1 MTVGLTPGQSSVE
14 TAGPMPGPAS
24 IPLSDEDRAASVGGR
39 SVDIRTTGIELRE
52 GASWLKEAVE
62 LMSSMRFAISA
73 LSVLCIASA
82 IGTIVPQNSP
92 PINYVNQFGAFWA
105 EAFSAFDIFRVYNA
119 GWFMVFMAL
128 MLVST
133 SLCLIRN
140 TPKMLR
146 DARSWRLTVREEA
159 YQAFGHRAEFA
170 LASPDEAQ
178 TMLQRVSA
186 ALSQKGF
193 AVRTPAPES
202 HRPVLVAK
210 KGSTNRLGYIATHLA
225 IVVVSLGG
233 LLDSEMPLRLSAWW
247 WEKAPVQLTS
257 LSESDLVPD
266 SARMPQATPSY
277 RANLLVPEGQAADI
291 AVLSHPD
298 GSLLL
303 DLPFELT
310 LKAFRVEYYN
320 TGMPKLFASDV
331 VLTDKASGQVREET
345 IEVNKPLIHK
355 GIAIYQS
362 SFDDGGSRL
371 QLAAHPLQ
379 GSLTKVLGLELAVG
393 QSIQLRSGEKTITLE
408 LSGFKPINVESLG
421 EGTDPIEGFQRHVA
435 SVVSPAAN
443 TDKEKRLQNVGPS
456 FNYKIRDAAGQAKE
470 FHNYMLP
477 VELEGARVY
486 LSGVRSSPD
495 ESFRYLRIPADQNDS
510 MDEFLRIRATLA
522 RPELRARAAE
532 AFARSSA
539 PAPMVPAL
547 TQSAQRA
554 LDAIAEGGLQNLAN
568 ILEQT
573 VPPAERDKAAD
584 VIVRLLTGTFWEAW
598 QLARE
603 ADRLPR
609 LERSDE
615 NLEFTQRALN
625 AFSDSL
631 MYDAPVLVALN
642 DYQHIQASVFQ
653 VTRSPGKTTVY
664 LGCLL
669 LVIGIFAMLYIPERR
684 VWVWVSADAQGRPR
698 AIRMSASTPRP
709 SLDFDREFEE
719 LKAAVG
725 R

>member
-1 MTVGLTPGQSSVE
+1 MTVGLTPGQS
-14 TAGPMPGPAS
+14 
-24 IPLSDEDRAASVGGR
+24 PLKPSDLSEEDRAASSGGR
-39 SVDIRTTGIELRE
+39 SEDIRTTGIELRQ
-52 GASWLKEAVE
+52 GAGWLKEAVE

-105 EAFSAFDIFRVYNA
+105 EAFSAFDVFRVYNA

-146 DARSWRLTVREEA
+146 DARSWRMAVREQA
-159 YQAFGHRAEFA
+159 YQAFRHRTEFA
-170 LASPDEAQ
+170 VSSPTEAQ
-178 TMLQRVSA
+178 SRLEQVASA
-186 ALSQKGF
+186 LRDKGF
-193 AVRTPAPES
+193 SVKVPPADAD
-202 HRPVLVAK
+202 RPALVAK
-210 KGSTNRLGYIATHLA
+210 KGSTNRLGYIAAHLS
-225 IVVVSLGG
+225 IVVISLGG
-233 LLDSEMPLRLSAWW
+233 LLDSELPMRASAWW
-247 WEKAPVQLTS
+247 WEKTPVQLTS
-257 LSESDLVPD
+257 LDESDLVPD
-266 SARMPQATPSY
+266 TARLPQTTPSY
-277 RANLLVPEGQAADI
+277 RANLLVPEGLSADI

-303 DLPFELT
+303 DLPFELA

-331 VLTDKASGQVREET
+331 VLTDKATGQVREET
-345 IEVNKPLIHK
+345 IEVNKPLIHR

-362 SFDDGGSRL
+362 SFDDGGSKL
-371 QLAAHPLQ
+371 SLSAHPLQ
-379 GSLTKVLGLELAVG
+379 GPLTKVLPLDLAVG
-393 QSIQLRSGEKTITLE
+393 QSIQLRSGEQTITLE
-408 LSGFKPINVESLG
+408 VSGFKPINVESLG
-421 EGTDPIEGFQRHVA
+421 DGAGPAEGFQRHVA

-443 TDKEKRLQNVGPS
+443 TEKEKKLQNVGPS

-495 ESFRYLRIPADQNDS
+495 ESFRYLRIPADQNDGL
-510 MDEFLRIRATLA
+510 DEFLRIRAALA
-522 RPELRARAAE
+522 RPELRAQAAE

-539 PAPMVPAL
+539 PPAMVPAL
-547 TQSAQRA
+547 SQSAQRA
-554 LDAIAEGGLQNLAN
+554 LDAIAEGGLQNLAD

-584 VIVRLLTGTFWEAW
+584 VIVRLLTGAFWEAW
-598 QLARE
+598 QIARQ
-603 ADRLPR
+603 ADRLGR
-609 LERSDE
+609 LERTDE

-631 MYDAPVLVALN
+631 LYDAPILVSLN
-642 DYQHIQASVFQ
+642 DYEHIQASVFQ

-669 LVIGIFAMLYIPERR
+669 LVLGIFAMLYIPERR
-684 VWVWVSADAQGRPR
+684 VWVWISRDDNGVPR
-698 AIRMSASTPRP
+698 AVRVSASTPRP

-719 LKAAVG
+719 LKIAAG

>member
-1 MTVGLTPGQSSVE
+1 MSEGLTPGQSAAQSALLTE
-14 TAGPMPGPAS
+14 
-24 IPLSDEDRAASVGGR
+24 EDRAASTGAR
-39 SVDIRTTGIELRE
+39 SEDIRTTGIELQK
-52 GASWLKEAVE
+52 GAGWLRDLVE

-119 GWFMVFMAL
+119 NWFMVFMAL

-146 DARSWRLTVREEA
+146 DARSWRLNVREQA

-170 LASPDEAQ
+170 LVDPAQ
-178 TMLQRVSA
+178 AQSVLDQVGA
-186 ALSQKGF
+186 ALKQKGF
-193 AVRTPAPES
+193 AIRQPAAGEAS
-202 HRPVLVAK
+202 PVMVAK
-210 KGSTNRLGYIATHLA
+210 KGSSNRLGYIAAHLA

-233 LLDSEMPLRLSAWW
+233 LLDSELPMRLSVWW
-247 WEKAPVQLTS
+247 WDKAPVQLNS
-257 LSESDLVPD
+257 LDDSELVPD
-266 SARMPQATPSY
+266 SARLPQVTPSY
-277 RANLLVPEGQAADI
+277 RANLLVPEGQTADI
-291 AVLSHPD
+291 AILSHPS

-303 DLPFELT
+303 DLPFELY

-320 TGMPKLFASDV
+320 TGMPRLFASDV
-331 VLTDKASGQVREET
+331 VLKDKATGQLREET
-345 IEVNKPLIHK
+345 IEVNKPLIHR
-355 GIAIYQS
+355 GIAVYQS
-362 SFDDGGSRL
+362 SFDDGGSKL
-371 QLAAHPLQ
+371 SLAAHPLQ
-379 GSLTKVLGLELAVG
+379 GPLTKILPLEMAVG
-393 QSIQLRSGEKTITLE
+393 QAIELRSGERTVTLE
-408 LSGFKPINVESLG
+408 ISGFKPINVESLSDT
-421 EGTDPIEGFQRHVA
+421 TDPTEGFQRHVA

-443 TDKEKRLQNVGPS
+443 TDKEKKLQNVGPS

-495 ESFRYLRIPADQNDS
+495 ESFRYLRIPADEKDS
-510 MDEFLRIRATLA
+510 VDEFLRIRAA
-522 RPELRARAAE
+522 MADADLRRQAAL

-539 PAPMVPAL
+539 PAPMVSAL
-547 TQSAQRA
+547 AESAQRA
-554 LDAIAEGGLQNLAN
+554 LDAVAEGGLQNLAD
-568 ILEQT
+568 ILERS
-573 VPPAERDKAAD
+573 VPTEERDQAAD
-584 VIVRLLTGTFWEAW
+584 VIVRMLTGAFWEIW
-598 QLARE
+598 QLARQ

-609 LERSDE
+609 LERTDD

-631 MYDAPVLVALN
+631 MYDAPMLIALN

-669 LVIGIFAMLYIPERR
+669 LVLGIFAMLYIPERR
-684 VWVWVSADAQGRPR
+684 VWVWLSHDAQGRPR
-698 AIRMSASTPRP
+698 AVRLSASTPRP

-719 LKAAVG
+719 LKTAVG
-725 R
+725 RSPT

>member
-1 MTVGLTPGQSSVE
+1 MSVGLTPGQSPVK
-14 TAGPMPGPAS
+14 P
-24 IPLSDEDRAASVGGR
+24 SDFSEEDRVASSGGR
-39 SVDIRTTGIELRE
+39 SADIRTTGIELRQ
-52 GASWLKEAVE
+52 GAGWLKEVVE

-119 GWFMVFMAL
+119 GWFMAFMAL

-146 DARSWRLTVREEA
+146 DARSWRMAVREQA
-159 YQAFGHRAEFA
+159 YQAFRHRAEFPVSSTA
-170 LASPDEAQ
+170 EAQ
-178 TMLQRVSA
+178 ARLQQVSA
-186 ALSQKGF
+186 VLQEKGF
-193 AVRTPAPES
+193 SVKVPPAEPD
-202 HRPVLVAK
+202 RPALVAK
-210 KGSTNRLGYIATHLA
+210 KGSTNRLGYIAAHLS
-225 IVVVSLGG
+225 IVVISLGG
-233 LLDSEMPLRLSAWW
+233 LLDSELPMRASAWW

-257 LSESDLVPD
+257 LDESDLVPD
-266 SARMPQATPSY
+266 TARLPQTTPSY
-277 RANLLVPEGQAADI
+277 RANLLVPEGLSADI

-298 GSLLL
+298 GSFLL
-303 DLPFELT
+303 DLPFELA

-320 TGMPKLFASDV
+320 TGMPRLFASDV
-331 VLTDKASGQVREET
+331 VLTDKATGQVREET
-345 IEVNKPLIHK
+345 IEVNKPLIHR

-362 SFDDGGSRL
+362 SFDDGGSKLRL
-371 QLAAHPLQ
+371 SAHPFQ
-379 GSLTKVLGLELAVG
+379 GPQTKVLPLDLAVG
-393 QSIQLRSGEKTITLE
+393 QSIQLRSGEQTITLE
-408 LSGFKPINVESLG
+408 VSGFKPINVESLG
-421 EGTDPIEGFQRHVA
+421 DRSDPNEGFQRHVA

-443 TDKEKRLQNVGPS
+443 TEKEKQLQNVGPS

-486 LSGVRSSPD
+486 LTGVRTSPD
-495 ESFRYLRIPADQNDS
+495 ESFRYLRIPADQNDG
-510 MDEFLRIRATLA
+510 MEEFLRIRAALA
-522 RPELRARAAE
+522 RPELRAQAAE

-539 PAPMVPAL
+539 PAAMVPAL
-547 TQSAQRA
+547 AQSAQKA
-554 LDAIAEGGLQNLAN
+554 LDAIAEGGLQNLAD

-573 VPPAERDKAAD
+573 VPVAERDKAAD
-584 VIVRLLTGTFWEAW
+584 VIVRLLTGAFWEAW
-598 QLARE
+598 QLARQ

-609 LERSDE
+609 LERTDE

-631 MYDAPVLVALN
+631 LYDAPIFVSLN
-642 DYQHIQASVFQ
+642 DYEHIQASVFQ

-669 LVIGIFAMLYIPERR
+669 LVLGIFAMLYIPERR
-684 VWVWVSADAQGRPR
+684 VWVWISRDDQGSPR
-698 AIRMSASTPRP
+698 AVRVSASTPRP
-709 SLDFDREFEE
+709 SLDFDREFED
-719 LKAAVG
+719 LKTAAG